1 MFNGRRQPSNDGTSR
16 MTRECQ
22 VRFCERLGVK
32 FPGPTR
38 QIRRFRS
45 HARNPTHV
53 GCEEQSGNRRRVAKA
68 TRMPSRPG
76 EFHPEPLTDP
86 DLNLSIHPAR
96 AID

>member
-1 MFNGRRQPSNDGTSR
+1 MDGTSR
-16 MTRECQ
+16 VTGDSHA
-22 VRFCERLGVK
+22 RFCERLGVK

-38 QIRRFRS
+38 
-45 HARNPTHV
+45 
-53 GCEEQSGNRRRVAKA
+53 RRRVTGVPTATNELRAKA
-68 TRMPSRPG
+68 ADEPDQRGRSTATKSGVLLSLPSRPG